1 MALKLAFMGFR
12 HGHIYDVYRKA
23 KAHPDIEIVAACE
36 EDAETR
42 DQICNSGIADIT
54 HDSFEAMLDTD
65 CDAVAVGDYYG
76 KRGSI
81 LIESMKRGKHVI
93 GDKPLCT
100 SLDEF
105 YEIEELSAERSLSV
119 GCQLDMRCGGNFL
132 KLRELIQNG
141 DIGKIH
147 AISFNGQHPLNYGS
161 RPNWYFE
168 EGKHGG
174 TINDIGIHAID
185 FLPWATGL
193 KFTTINAARNWNAF
207 LPEVPFFLDSAQMML
222 TLENGCGVLGDVSYL
237 TPTAAGY
244 SLPQYWRTNV
254 WGQNGMLETS
264 ATEEGVLMYRSEVK
278 ERQRIAPSEPKSGAY
293 LDAFLKEI
301 NGETDLFLSTE
312 EVLYAGRITLMIQKA
327 ADEGLTNVTVG

>member
-1 MALKLAFMGFR
+1 MSLKLAFMGFR
-12 HGHIYDVYRKA
+12 HAHIYDVYRKA
-23 KAHPDIEIVAACE
+23 KDHPEIEIVAACE

-42 DQICNSGIADIT
+42 AEIVSSGRADIT
-54 HDSFEAMLDTD
+54 HESFEAMLDID
-65 CDAVAVGDYYG
+65 CDAVAVGDYYE

-100 SLDEF
+100 RLSELDE
-105 YEIEELSAERSLSV
+105 IENLSAEKNLSV

-141 DIGKIH
+141 EIGEIH

-161 RPNWYFE
+161 RPDWYFE

-174 TINDIGIHAID
+174 TVNDIGIHAID

-193 KFTTINAARNWNAF
+193 KFATINAARNWNAF
-207 LPEVPFFLDSAQMML
+207 LPEVPFFKDSAQMML
-222 TLENGCGVLGDVSYL
+222 TMENGCGVLGDVSYL

-254 WGQNGMLETS
+254 WGQTGTLETS
-264 ATEEGVLMYRSEVK
+264 ASEDGVLLYSSDVK
-278 ERQRIAPSEPKSGAY
+278 GPQRIGPSEQKSGAY
-293 LDAFLKEI
+293 LDAFLREI
-301 NGETDLFLSTE
+301 NGESDLFLSTE
-312 EVLYAGRITLMIQKA
+312 EVLYASRTTLMIQNA
-327 ADEGLTNVTVG
+327 ADEGLTNVTVS